1 MKEIIEEA
9 LVKFG
14 LNRAI
19 SKEEKERAERT
30 FIFRREESILY
41 FREEKE
47 KYKRFAFAITKWGIY
62 YDQFDSTNWLKI
74 GFNRYD
80 ISWYE
85 IESIKYDI
93 KDYKFTFQLKGN
105 KKCDIYLTS
114 DNFLLLDIF
123 FEYILIERVRIKI
136 KQALLQNNTAVHL
149 KLIIVL

>member
-19 SKEEKERAERT
+19 SKEEKEEAKRT
-30 FIFRREESILY
+30 FIFRREEFILY
-41 FREEKE
+41 FRKEKE
-47 KYKRFAFAITKWGIY
+47 YRLAITDWGIY
-62 YDQFDSTNWLKI
+62 YEQFDSTNWLKFR
-74 GFNRYD
+74 FNRYD

-93 KDYKFTFQLKGN
+93 KDLKDYKFTFQLKGN

-114 DNFLLLDIF
+114 DNSFLLLDRF
-123 FEYILIERVRIKI
+123 FEDILIERVRIKI
-136 KQALLQNNTAVHL
+136 RQALLQNNI
-149 KLIIVL
+149 KKP

>member
-47 KYKRFAFAITKWGIY
+47 KYPLCILNNR
-62 YDQFDSTNWLKI
+62 
-74 GFNRYD
+74 GF
-80 ISWYE
+80 
-85 IESIKYDI
+85 
-93 KDYKFTFQLKGN
+93 
-105 KKCDIYLTS
+105 
-114 DNFLLLDIF
+114 
-123 FEYILIERVRIKI
+123 
-136 KQALLQNNTAVHL
+136 
-149 KLIIVL
+149 